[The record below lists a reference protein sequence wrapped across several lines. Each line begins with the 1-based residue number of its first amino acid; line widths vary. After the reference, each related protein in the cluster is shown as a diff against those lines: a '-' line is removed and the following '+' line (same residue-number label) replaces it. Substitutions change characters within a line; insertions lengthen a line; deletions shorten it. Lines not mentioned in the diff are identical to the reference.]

1 MENIIKLRKNVVA
14 SDLIIK
20 DRSLINLW
28 FVVGFDVK
36 WAFWLLK
43 YKITY
48 KFVNVF
54 YLIECSSTCKIY
66 ACITNLFQTIS
77 TLLVCFAGFKFK
89 SFKSFKLLALMNFA
103 VRRKFFCIT
112 LSWSA
117 SRLFKSRYDF
127 SFFLPFYKFYKAYIC
142 VKFCTLFK
150 NNHVLN
156 KCTLIHNCIPY
167 HLKLG
172 CQIFFL
178 C

>member
-36 WAFWLLK
+36 WAFGLLK

-54 YLIECSSTCKIY
+54 YLIECSSTCKTY
-66 ACITNLFQTIS
+66 AYITNLFQTIS

-112 LSWSA
+112 QSWSA

-127 SFFLPFYKFYKAYIC
+127 SFFYLFINFIKRIFVSNFVPFLKIIMC
-142 VKFCTLFK
+142 WIS
-150 NNHVLN
+150 VLSF
-156 KCTLIHNCIPY
+156 TTVSHTT
-167 HLKLG
+167 
-172 CQIFFL
+172 
-178 C
+178 